1 MNDNMK
7 AYLSELRVLGVQD
20 EALTALEQS
29 ARERFIPVMG
39 AETKSLMEVLVPA
52 TGAKKILEIGTAVG
66 YSASVMAK
74 AAGEGARI
82 LTVESLPERYEE
94 AKTHFEAFGL
104 GSRITPVLADALEF
118 LKDFDQSVFAELAP
132 FDLIF
137 LDGPKG
143 HYAEM
148 LPDLLRLLR
157 PEGLLVADNVL
168 FRGLVAEHV
177 PAKHRMITIVK
188 RMRVFLEMIEKDP
201 NLTSTILPVG
211 DGISLSVKKR

>member
-1 MNDNMK
+1 MNENLQ
-7 AYLSELRVLGVQD
+7 AYLSELRSLGVQD
-20 EALTALEQS
+20 EALAALEKS

-39 AETKSLMEVLVPA
+39 AETRSLMEVLVPA
-52 TGAKKILEIGTAVG
+52 TGAKRILEIGTAVG

-74 AAGEGARI
+74 AAGPDARI
-82 LTVESLPERYEE
+82 VTVESLPERHEE
-94 AKTHFEAFGL
+94 AKKNFERFGIAD
-104 GSRITPVLADALEF
+104 RIIPVLSDALTF
-118 LKDFDQSVFAELAP
+118 LKDFDESEYAKLAP

-143 HYAEM
+143 HYAQM
-148 LPDLLRLLR
+148 LPDLLRLIR
-157 PEGLLVADNVL
+157 PEGLLIADNVL

-201 NLTSTILPVG
+201 DLTTTILPVG
-211 DGISLSVKKR
+211 DGISLSVKKS